1 MSTEMQGPE
10 TARAEDSAPALN
22 RDILDALTTLVK
34 RAGTIGQSI
43 AVEFAVAPHDLLA
56 LVKLEGGLPMKELA
70 QRMGCDASFVT
81 TIADTLEKRGF
92 LHREASQR
100 DRRIKNL
107 VLTPE
112 GLTAKERLMARL
124 AVKMPWCYA
133 LDDAERRCFLGLLRK
148 MLDTPCPDTVGDA
161 CAGEPAD
168 QVPEDQ
174 PVSKPPGQPV
184 SAAAATSPRE
194 GLAGTSGAAARHE
207 SAGQQSAGY

>member
-1 MSTEMQGPE
+1 MSTEMRGPE
-10 TARAEDSAPALN
+10 AARAEDSAPALN

-34 RAGTIGQSI
+34 QAGTIGQSI
-43 AVEFAVAPHDLLA
+43 AAEFAVAPHDLLA

-92 LHREASQR
+92 IHREPSQR

-107 VLTPE
+107 VMTPE

-133 LDDAERRCFLGLLRK
+133 LDEAERRCFLGLLRK
-148 MLDTPCPDTVGDA
+148 MLDTPCPEADGDSRAGAAVKEPEVQPVGQPS
-161 CAGEPAD
+161 GEPA
-168 QVPEDQ
+168 
-174 PVSKPPGQPV
+174 
-184 SAAAATSPRE
+184 SAAATAGRHE
-194 GLAGTSGAAARHE
+194 GLVGTPGGAPGHG
-207 SAGQQSAGY
+207 SAGL